1 MNKNK
6 FKALVR
12 PLLKNMVSLRLLA
25 ETKILKRKKLLDYNP
40 ELENDLD
47 IVTHQKD
54 VGAIP
59 KKIWMFWAGTTLPD
73 EIQSFVNKITVEN
86 PDYKLTVVNSV
97 NLQQYLPGLEF
108 TRSEMLVAHKSDYIR
123 LELLFRYG
131 GIWLDATTI
140 LNRTLDDFI
149 AVNLHHRYDMVA
161 FYRDVSTVDKRYP
174 IIETW
179 FMAAPPNNDFIK
191 RWLHFFRPIIELGA
205 AEYFRQLKTR
215 PDYEQV
221 VQRITDPAYL
231 ILNIAQQLAVREFSQ
246 YNFYLRR
253 SEANAF
259 YYQRLVNWNAVK
271 LSRMMMVDNV
281 ANVLPPLI
289 KLTGLDRKF
298 LETNL
303 KYGVVN
309 KDSLVGRVI
318 FADKKN
324 KLPNTPASDGMS
336 DRAVS
341 SL

>member
-1 MNKNK
+1 MKKNK

-12 PLLKNMVSLRLLA
+12 PVLNNMVSLRLLV
-25 ETKILKRKKLLDYNP
+25 EKKIVKRKKLVDYDP
-40 ELENDLD
+40 ELEEDLN
-47 IVTHQKD
+47 IFTHEKE
-54 VGAIP
+54 VGTIP
-59 KKIWMFWAGTTLPD
+59 KKIWMFWAGTTLPA
-73 EIQSFVNKITVEN
+73 EIQSFVNKITIEN
-86 PDYKLTVVNSV
+86 PDYEITVVNSV

-108 TRSEMLVAHKSDYIR
+108 TRSDMLVAHKSDYIR
-123 LELLFRYG
+123 LDLLFRYG

-140 LNRTLDDFI
+140 LNRPLDDFI
-149 AVNLHHRYDMVA
+149 AVNLHDSYDMVA

-179 FMAAPPNNDFIK
+179 FMAVPQNNNFIK
-191 RWLHFFRPIIELGA
+191 RWLHFFRPIMNLGA
-205 AEYFRQLKTR
+205 AEYFRQLKNR

-231 ILNIAQQLAVREFSQ
+231 LLNISQQLALRESNQ

-259 YYQRLVNWNAVK
+259 YYQRLVGWNAIK

-281 ANVLPPLI
+281 ANVLPPVI
-289 KLTGLDRKF
+289 KLTGLERKF
-298 LETNL
+298 LATNL

-309 KDSLVGRVI
+309 KDSLIGRVI
-318 FADKKN
+318 FTDYKKSCQTCQ
-324 KLPNTPASDGMS
+324 PSDGMS
-336 DRAVS
+336 DRSVG